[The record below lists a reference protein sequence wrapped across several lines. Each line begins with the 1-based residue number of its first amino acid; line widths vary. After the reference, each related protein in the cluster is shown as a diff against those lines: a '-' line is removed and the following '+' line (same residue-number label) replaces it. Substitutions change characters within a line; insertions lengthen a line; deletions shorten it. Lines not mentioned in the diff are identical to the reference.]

1 MAAAQAQLHGM
12 VQTQQDAPLT
22 KWNKEPL
29 FDDTPTSDGMVR
41 IQQATSWLHGI
52 PRGGSSLGANVQGT
66 DPGAGGAGN
75 ATVQAQYNDRCI
87 ASREAMLS
95 MIKTGCGLWIECSN
109 PPFVTGQ
116 HIYDYVKTKAYLR
129 LDDDEAQR
137 KILEVQSWTYLDL
150 PSEQQ
155 NENLVLNF
163 LSKIKGYNPLMHP
176 NMNISDNMKIAVFCN
191 GLHPG
196 AKLEAL
202 KMKGNIALAQTNGCC
217 FPAVYPAGHPQ
228 AGVAHP
234 RANALSLDH
243 LAMYVHR
250 DFSRQV
256 RAGTLRLKG
265 QPSVN
270 LTTKVDVEMDD
281 ASARSETEKD
291 VSPSPPIETDN
302 GIAYVSWTDVWDQGC
317 KTFYDYAVYV
327 LNRDQRTQP
336 LRTCKNCGGVNHFS
350 HKDGVL
356 VCPTPEGSVNNGLL
370 SRIRYP
376 IGINPWRFG
385 KGKGKGKGG
394 KGGGRGG
401 YGRGRGNY
409 YSLDWH
415 DDTSEQH
422 AAGTEHTDSE
432 QPGETCM
439 YITDDFDGWNE

>member
-66 DPGAGGAGN
+66 DPGVGGAGN

-176 NMNISDNMKIAVFCN
+176 NMNTGCVF
-191 GLHPG
+191 
-196 AKLEAL
+196 
-202 KMKGNIALAQTNGCC
+202 
-217 FPAVYPAGHPQ
+217 
-228 AGVAHP
+228 
-234 RANALSLDH
+234 
-243 LAMYVHR
+243 
-250 DFSRQV
+250 
-256 RAGTLRLKG
+256 
-265 QPSVN
+265 
-270 LTTKVDVEMDD
+270 
-281 ASARSETEKD
+281 
-291 VSPSPPIETDN
+291 
-302 GIAYVSWTDVWDQGC
+302 
-317 KTFYDYAVYV
+317 
-327 LNRDQRTQP
+327 
-336 LRTCKNCGGVNHFS
+336 
-350 HKDGVL
+350 
-356 VCPTPEGSVNNGLL
+356 
-370 SRIRYP
+370 
-376 IGINPWRFG
+376 
-385 KGKGKGKGG
+385 
-394 KGGGRGG
+394 
-401 YGRGRGNY
+401 
-409 YSLDWH
+409 
-415 DDTSEQH
+415 
-422 AAGTEHTDSE
+422 
-432 QPGETCM
+432 
-439 YITDDFDGWNE
+439 